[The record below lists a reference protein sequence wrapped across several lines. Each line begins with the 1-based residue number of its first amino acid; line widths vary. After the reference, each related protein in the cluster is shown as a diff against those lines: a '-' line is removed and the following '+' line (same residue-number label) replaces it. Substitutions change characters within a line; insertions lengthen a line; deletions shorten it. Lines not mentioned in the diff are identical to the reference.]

1 MNRPNCENQSS
12 PDECYLSTALVA
24 EALGVSVTTVK
35 RWVDDGLLPAHRTPG
50 GHRKLLKND
59 VLRLVREQKLP
70 HADLSRLIPGIP
82 SAETPDATELARQFL
97 AATVALDTDLIRT
110 VIHSGYRS
118 GLSIEVLADRVI
130 APALHQ
136 LGHGWESGKV
146 EVLEEH
152 RVTQA
157 CVTALYELKGMLRH
171 GGDETRPVAVGGAV
185 ELDYHTLPTLL
196 ASLTLQDCG
205 WNAINL
211 GPHTPISAMR
221 LALDQFNPRLVWI
234 SAMYLVNPQQFLKEY
249 TAFFR
254 EAESRGVIVA
264 IGGQAFGEELRKKI
278 DYTSYGDNLTQLAA
292 LARSL
297 HPARKI
303 PKRGRPPSKASPI

>member
-1 MNRPNCENQSS
+1 MNRPNCDKQPA
-12 PDECYLSTALVA
+12 PDESYLSTALVA

-70 HADLSRLIPGIP
+70 HADLSKLTSVISP
-82 SAETPDATELARQFL
+82 AETSDANELARQFL
-97 AATVALDTDLIRT
+97 AATVALDTESIRT
-110 VIHSGYRS
+110 LIHSGYRS
-118 GLSIEVLADRVI
+118 GLAVEVLADRVI

-171 GGDETRPVAVGGAV
+171 GGDEARPVAIGGAV

-196 ASLTLQDCG
+196 ASLTLLDCG
-205 WNAINL
+205 WEAINL

-221 LALDQFNPRLVWI
+221 LALDQFKPRLVWI
-234 SAMYLVNPQQFLKEY
+234 SAMYLVNPQQFLTEY
-249 TAFFR
+249 KAFFR

-264 IGGQAFGEELRKKI
+264 IGGQAFGEDLRKKM

-297 HPARKI
+297 HPSRKI
-303 PKRGRPPSKASPI
+303 PKRGRPPSKTTPI